1 MDDELSL
8 KQATLNILRGL
19 GNRQQ
24 WQETAEGMGRVQRA
38 LPGVAESL
46 GRGAIAQIPGTPGDL
61 ESLGRT
67 GINWAA
73 GRDVVNPE
81 SFLPTTADILRKVP
95 RMTADHEGS
104 ADMEMVGGLIAP
116 GMGGVLKDVAK
127 ATEGLPVG
135 LSIKDVS
142 GAAKRGAPRFSI
154 APAQAEDAT
163 GLRDTI
169 ASQMGEGQ
177 VSIKTLTE
185 AFDKAIGYHNTLSPM
200 DRAANVQRANAALAE
215 HLGID
220 ATGMTKPLLGKNAK
234 LMKSEAGYDGGVPI
248 ELPDGRGVETTG
260 LALSPAYEEGKFK
273 MCPNSASCAAECLGK
288 TSGNYFKLGGGV
300 DLDAF
305 KGPRLNSLNKTL
317 AMMRDPENFAVK
329 LHDEIDAARI
339 MAARNGNH
347 LGVRLN
353 TLSDINPRVHKSI
366 IESFPDVSFYD
377 YTKNNTDPIAPNHH
391 YTYSSTGVSQDG
403 VVNENQNWKQM
414 RRRLDEGSNVAM
426 AFSHKEHLPSWV
438 HDEESGKRYAV
449 INGDTH
455 DFRPLDIQPEGADGV
470 VIGLKNKKATG
481 TVDNAHV
488 ESGGFFVKHDPQA
501 KRTAKGTYERGES
514 PGIGPSGKP
523 LLGPTIPTND
533 TVIIKNQGTRQIPIG
548 VSTDE

>member
-19 GNRQQ
+19 GNQQ
-24 WQETAEGMGRVQRA
+24 QLQETAEGMGRLRRA
-38 LPGVAESL
+38 IPGVAESL
-46 GRGAIAQIPGTPGDL
+46 GRGAIAQIPGLPGDL

-73 GRDVVNPE
+73 GKQAVNPE
-81 SFLPTTADILRKVP
+81 SYIPNTADILRHVP
-95 RMTADHEGS
+95 RMTPDHEGS
-104 ADMEMVGGLIAP
+104 ADMEMMGGIVSP

-127 ATEGLPVG
+127 LTEGLPVG
-135 LSIKDVS
+135 NSIKNV
-142 GAAKRGAPRFSI
+142 GKPRFSI

-163 GLRDTI
+163 GLRDAI
-169 ASQMGEGQ
+169 ASQIGEGQ

-185 AFDKAIGYHNTLSPM
+185 AFDKAIGYHHSLSQM
-200 DRAANVQRANAALAE
+200 DRSANVQRANAALAE
-215 HLGID
+215 WIGTDQAGI
-220 ATGMTKPLLGKNAK
+220 TKPLLGKNAK
-234 LMKSEAGYDGGVPI
+234 LMKSEAGYDGQAPV

-317 AMMRDPENFAVK
+317 AMMRDPENFAIK
-329 LHDEIDAARI
+329 LYDEIDAARI

-366 IESFPDVSFYD
+366 FDSFPDVSFYD
-377 YTKNNTDPIAPNHH
+377 YTKNNTDAIAPNHH
-391 YTYSSTGVSQDG
+391 YTYSSTGLTQDG
-403 VVNENQNWKQM
+403 VVNENSNWKQM
-414 RRRLDEGSNVAM
+414 RRRLDGGDNVAM
-426 AFSHKEHLPSWV
+426 AFSDKEHLPAWV
-438 HDEESGKRYAV
+438 HDQESGKRYAV
-449 INGDTH
+449 IDGDTH
-455 DFRPLDIQPEGADGV
+455 DFRPLDMQPEGADGV
-470 VIGLKNKKATG
+470 VVGLKNKKATG
-481 TVDNAHV
+481 TVNNAHI
-488 ESGGFFVKHDPQA
+488 ESGGFFVKHDPMRQMNGKVYA
-501 KRTAKGTYERGES
+501 RGES

-533 TVIIKNQGTRQIPIG
+533 TVIIKNQGTRQIPLG
-548 VSTDE
+548 VMTDE